1 MDEHSE
7 RALVRVGTYGG
18 APSALRLEIAGPGV
32 REAVAVPPTYA
43 DGAVVSVPV
52 DPPRDPVVAQVCIR
66 NQGNRQVAL
75 YAGADRYS
83 RSETRVD
90 GAPVRGNFELAF
102 AEAGEQTLAARL
114 PAAVE
119 RMQGFRLGTPWLD
132 VDRGRPVPRRR
143 ARRRGV
149 GVRRELPSTP
159 MSTSTEQAEIA
170 ALQARVEQLE
180 RENAELATRANAAI
194 AAAQDRAYWLDRWGV
209 DLNALMRRRGASEFR
224 AGLRGMRAVARAL
237 KHVKQRLGR

>member
-1 MDEHSE
+1 
-7 RALVRVGTYGG
+7 
-18 APSALRLEIAGPGV
+18 
-32 REAVAVPPTYA
+32 
-43 DGAVVSVPV
+43 
-52 DPPRDPVVAQVCIR
+52 
-66 NQGNRQVAL
+66 
-75 YAGADRYS
+75 
-83 RSETRVD
+83 
-90 GAPVRGNFELAF
+90 
-102 AEAGEQTLAARL
+102 
-114 PAAVE
+114 
-119 RMQGFRLGTPWLD
+119 
-132 VDRGRPVPRRR
+132 
-143 ARRRGV
+143 
-149 GVRRELPSTP
+149 